1 MRKLFYKI
9 IDGTTVN
16 TLREAEKSGLPYSVV
31 FENVLTEKN
40 PLSVKRQALMDKFGF
55 IPLAKRV

>member
-1 MRKLFYKI
+1 MRKLVYKI

-16 TLREAEKSGLPYSVV
+16 TLAEAKKSGLSYAIA
-31 FENVLTEKN
+31 FETMLTEKN
-40 PLSVKRQALMDKFGF
+40 PLSAKRQELMDKFGF

>member
-1 MRKLFYKI
+1 MRKLIYKI

-16 TLREAEKSGLPYSVV
+16 TLAEAEKSGLPFTVA
-31 FENVLTEKN
+31 FETVLTEKN
-40 PLSVKRQALMDKFGF
+40 PLSPKRQALMDKFGF

>member
-1 MRKLFYKI
+1 MRKLVYKI

>member
-1 MRKLFYKI
+1 MRKLIYKI

-16 TLREAEKSGLPYSVV
+16 TLTEAKKSGLSYSVA
-31 FENVLTEKN
+31 FEDILTEKKA
-40 PLSVKRQALMDKFGF
+40 LSPKRQALMNKFGF

>member
-1 MRKLFYKI
+1 MRKLIYKI

-16 TLREAEKSGLPYSVV
+16 TLAEAQESGLPYSVA
-31 FENVLTEKN
+31 FENVLTEKKT
-40 PLSVKRQALMDKFGF
+40 LSAKRQELMDKFGF